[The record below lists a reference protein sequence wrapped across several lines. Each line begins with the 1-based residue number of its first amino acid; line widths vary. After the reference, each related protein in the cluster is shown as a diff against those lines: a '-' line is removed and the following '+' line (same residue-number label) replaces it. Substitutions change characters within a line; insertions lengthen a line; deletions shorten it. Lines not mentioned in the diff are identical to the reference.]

1 MTLPLSK
8 SNTDFS
14 SNQVEVSKN
23 LYTLG
28 LCIVLLL
35 FGAQSLALS
44 NIFASASCYHT
55 HSSVTMKFS

>member
-8 SNTDFS
+8 SSTEFS

-28 LCIVLLL
+28 LCIGLLL

-44 NIFASASCYHT
+44 NIFASWLL
-55 HSSVTMKFS
+55 VTTPIRQSQ